1 MGMKAEW
8 VEDYRIDYSAQ
19 TGFPFYVMG
28 YLPEWVDGVMTDYG
42 AMYKY
47 VQVTYDA
54 EETSDVIVKTQGN
67 VEYYKIALDDP
78 IWHQY
83 FLANGIPTEL
93 DGSYK
98 VTAMVR
104 ASEPVT
110 IRVNMGWSWSEG
122 PMAADVSIDTDW
134 QEVEWEYTGIGG
146 YSCNLVAQPGSSTA
160 IIEWQWLKVEHNA
173 KPAKPSSWQE
183 CLTSDGQSVIVEGDV
198 NGIPTYMG
206 NAETPWPAWALEEID
221 GVNANWRG
229 DRIGE
234 ICAWALTM
242 GRNFDDQCPGS
253 MFSDSYRAR
262 PYPADIEAEAGNESN
277 HVFAV
282 HVTQIE
288 PCDPMDENSIEW
300 SNEFWIQ
307 SPKAWSAG
315 TPLKIHFRYKASQ
328 NIMTRTE
335 FHKNP
340 CEYLYY
346 QAIGNINFTTEW
358 QEFDQ
363 VISVPSSADG
373 ARAIEFKLCS
383 NLREPAD
390 FYFDDLSW
398 QVMKLDEGWFI
409 ASANNSTGIEYDYD
423 NAVECVYDADED
435 AYVATVGEVGKEE
448 TWVNEVMISTVR
460 GNDAAFK
467 GATIKLNE
475 SFKEIEWLAYTTAT
489 LTKIKLPVAGVWQ
502 IEVAPEDGLVQF
514 VKLEGEEEPDPIDI
528 VTNSTE
534 VVVHGQ
540 ERNYTR
546 DEAEALGVSIEEYEV
561 GNAWDNQFWIL
572 ANRPLKA
579 GEETVIEFD
588 YKASV
593 ESNTYTMCYKNV
605 SEYLYWN
612 GPGDVYFTT
621 MWNHFKKSY
630 TIPQEADGMQAIEF
644 NLATIKEA
652 CDYQI
657 KNVQWYLKDASLD
670 EGKTYE
676 NLIDAEGSK
685 NFYMKEG
692 KDNIP
697 FNYGSGETIDIVWT
711 IMGSMGI
718 LGSYWDATDE
728 NNNMQLVGPGKYLL
742 EKNNVFLTANEL
754 YEYKVVG
761 NRGSIDPGAST
772 VDNGWKSFSVD
783 QSGQYNLQFYFYP
796 NDGKLL
802 ECVVERVSSA
812 VDLVLD
818 IPSGTNISDEIA
830 AALDGNGARNI
841 EINLHEG
848 GYYTYTNSI
857 MASGSIT
864 LYGHGATIDAS
875 NSSEALIAMERK
887 SDATDWTEVSLHI
900 DGVTILGLNNSLVS
914 NNSSR
919 YYVYRSVVVDNC
931 MVNVANNTSYP
942 IFDFRAGS
950 TVLDFS
956 VTGSTFYAPADI
968 RTREFYSSQ
977 SGQRP
982 TEYNEYATQKFIF
995 AGNTVY
1001 NIAKSR
1007 NFFAHRTASQSWMS
1021 FEIKNNLFV
1030 DCGKQGQVIR
1040 GFNGGQASGKPSW
1053 YVSGNAFNYDGEDT
1067 GEMEISNDT
1076 YGKIENTVFGVMN
1089 FNDSYNGDFN
1099 GVFTLPYDGIAPQ
1112 ILGDQRWTITYQ
1124 NAQAPDFS
1132 NILYFGDAPEF
1143 MKSQTNE
1150 LSVNL
1155 QNERQIMGCQFDLV
1169 LPAGIYLNDIYN
1181 VWRSERHSVS
1191 YNMLADGTIRVVVVS
1206 TDGVPFYDYNGQI
1219 LNMVFNL
1226 DNGLS
1231 EGDYMLAMKNI
1242 EMTTTDYE
1250 TLRPEDQYIMVHVKD
1265 LLMGDVDSNGQVNV
1279 TDVVMI
1285 IDNILGKSQWNFNA
1299 EAADV
1304 NYDTYINV
1312 TDVVMVIDHILGK
1325 VNLNRAA
1332 AADAEMGAIS
1342 LSTDMTTISLTNPS
1356 AYTAFQM
1363 DVTLPMGV
1371 SLEDVLLT
1379 DRAAGSHSVVIRK
1392 MDDGSYRI
1400 IGVSMQNKAFKD
1412 NAGDLLKLQL
1422 AGNAQ
1427 GAVAINNVLFVTPQG
1442 VQHELAGVNAFGDVT
1457 GIANVN
1463 GNKEVTGNV
1472 FDLQGRQMN
1481 NAQLKKG
1488 LYILNGKK
1496 QIVK

>member
-1 MGMKAEW
+1 MKKLLTLFALLTVFMGVKAEW
-8 VEDYRIDYSAQ
+8 VEDYSIDYSAK

-42 AMYKY
+42 ANYKY
-47 VQVTYDA
+47 AEVKEDA
-54 EETSDVIVKTQGN
+54 EETSDVIVTTNSG
-67 VEYYKIALDDP
+67 VEYYRWTEGGS
-78 IWHQY
+78 WHQY
-83 FLANGIPTEL
+83 FLADVIPTEI
-93 DGSYK
+93 DGSYR
-98 VTAMVR
+98 VTAYAK

-110 IRVNMGWSWSEG
+110 INVNMGWGWGDGQQTASSVTIGTEW
-122 PMAADVSIDTDW
+122 A
-134 QEVEWEYTGIGG
+134 EVEWEYNGIDGT
-146 YSCNLVAQPGSSTA
+146 SCNLVAQPGGCTA
-160 IIEWQWLKVEHNA
+160 TIEWKWLRVEHNA
-173 KPAKPSSWQE
+173 KPAKPTIWQE
-183 CLTSDGQSVIVEGDV
+183 WLTSDGQSVIVDGDV
-198 NGIPTYMG
+198 NDIPTYMG
-206 NAETPWPAWALEEID
+206 NAETPWGEL
-221 GVNANWRG
+221 ANVRYN
-229 DRIGE
+229 DQKKNYL
-234 ICAWALTM
+234 ICAWSKER
-242 GRNFDDQCPGS
+242 GRNMNDDEGWDP
-253 MFSDSYRAR
+253 F
-262 PYPADIEAEAGNESN
+262 PANIEVDPDDPSN
-277 HVFAV
+277 HVFVCHGQPAI
-282 HVTQIE
+282 TE
-288 PCDPMDENSIEW
+288 GDASSWDNM
-300 SNEFWIQ
+300 FFIQ
-307 SPKAWSAG
+307 SPKSWKTG
-315 TPLKIHFRYKASQ
+315 DLVKVHFRYKASANVSSTDTQIHKQ
-328 NIMTRTE
+328 N
-335 FHKNP
+335 P
-340 CEYLYY
+340 SDYLIWH
-346 QAIGNINFTTEW
+346 AIGNVAFTTEW
-358 QEFDQ
+358 QTFDAQ
-363 VISVPSSADG
+363 MTIADDMAG
-373 ARAIEFKLCS
+373 GWSIAF
-383 NLREPAD
+383 NLNRVVKDAVN

-398 QVMKLDEGWFI
+398 QSMKLDEGWFI

-467 GATIKLNE
+467 GATIKLDE
-475 SFKEIEWLAYTTAT
+475 TFKAEEWLCYRTA
-489 LTKIKLPVAGVWQ
+489 KVARIKLPVAGVWQ
-502 IEVAPEDGLVQF
+502 IEVAPEDGQVQF

-561 GNAWDNQFWIL
+561 GNTWDNQFWVL

-579 GEETVIEFD
+579 GEETVIEFY
-588 YKASV
+588 YKASM
-593 ESNTYTMCYKNV
+593 ESSAFTTCYKNV
-605 SEYLYWN
+605 SEYLHWN
-612 GPGDVYFTT
+612 ALGDVNFTT
-621 MWNHFKKSY
+621 EWKHFEKSY

-644 NLATIKEA
+644 NMAVIKDA

-657 KNVQWYLKDASLD
+657 KNVKWYLKDASLD

-818 IPSGTNISDEIA
+818 LSDGVNISDEIA
-830 AALDGNGARNI
+830 AALNGNGARNI

-848 GYYTYTNSI
+848 GYYIYTNSI

-875 NSSEALIAMERK
+875 NSFEALIAMEK

-900 DGVTILGLNNSLVS
+900 DGVTILGLNNSLVW
-914 NNSSR
+914 NNQSK

-931 MVNVANNTSYP
+931 IVAVNSTKNP
-942 IFDFRAGS
+942 IFDFKYGS

-956 VTGSTFYAPADI
+956 VTGSTFYAPAGI
-968 RTREFYSSQ
+968 QREFYSSQ
-977 SGQRP
+977 GGQRP
-982 TEYNEYATQKFIF
+982 IEYSEYATQKFFF

-1001 NIAKSR
+1001 NIAKGK

-1040 GFNGGQASGKPSW
+1040 GFNGGQASGNPSW

-1067 GEMEISNDT
+1067 GETEISNDT

-1089 FNDSYNGDFN
+1089 FNDPYNGDFN
-1099 GVFTLPYDGIAPQ
+1099 GEFTLPYDAIAPQ

-1191 YNMLADGTIRVVVVS
+1191 YNMLTDGTIRVVVVS

-1219 LNMVFNL
+1219 LSMVFNL

-1332 AADAEMGAIS
+1332 AADAEMGTIS
-1342 LSTDMTTISLTNPS
+1342 LSTDMTTVSLTNPS

-1379 DRAAGSHSVVIRK
+1379 DRAAGSHSVVICK

-1422 AGNAQ
+1422 SGNAQ

-1457 GIANVN
+1457 GIANVS

>member
-1 MGMKAEW
+1 MKKRLLFLSLAFMAMGMN
-8 VEDYRIDYSAQ
+8 AQ
-19 TGFPFYVMG
+19 DVYNAI
-28 YLPEWVDGVMTDYG
+28 VDGNL
-42 AMYKY
+42 AP
-47 VQVTYDA
+47 
-54 EETSDVIVKTQGN
+54 EFSSVIDESGIAYN
-67 VEYYKIALDDP
+67 V
-78 IWHQY
+78 
-83 FLANGIPTEL
+83 
-93 DGSYK
+93 
-98 VTAMVR
+98 V
-104 ASEPVT
+104 
-110 IRVNMGWSWSEG
+110 
-122 PMAADVSIDTDW
+122 
-134 QEVEWEYTGIGG
+134 
-146 YSCNLVAQPGSSTA
+146 
-160 IIEWQWLKVEHNA
+160 
-173 KPAKPSSWQE
+173 
-183 CLTSDGQSVIVEGDV
+183 DGQSVINVSQGAVTMTAVGGATPIYDQIVPGAPVEGAENLYEIAGGTAWNDIKWTTRNQADINFEYILGSGIPYTSMYAEEVITDGEYTGTYRTVYSYFTPDGSSSVPVTGLYYKFKAATPGALMVKVWINKGRRQTYVV
-198 NGIPTYMG
+198 NGNTMMPVEVRAFGYING
-206 NAETPWPAWALEEID
+206 QNDENGKKRFLSAAEID
-221 GVNANWRG
+221 SIHNNYVGSSQDEYQYV
-229 DRIGE
+229 IG
-234 ICAWALTM
+234 AGNQPFWGWLVF
-242 GRNFDDQCPGS
+242 NV
-253 MFSDSYRAR
+253 
-262 PYPADIEAEAGNESN
+262 EAGEEYWLFQGNSQIGFGGFEFYEGKTASELVGSES
-277 HVFAV
+277 
-282 HVTQIE
+282 I
-288 PCDPMDENSIEW
+288 
-300 SNEFWIQ
+300 
-307 SPKAWSAG
+307 
-315 TPLKIHFRYKASQ
+315 
-328 NIMTRTE
+328 
-335 FHKNP
+335 
-340 CEYLYY
+340 
-346 QAIGNINFTTEW
+346 
-358 QEFDQ
+358 
-363 VISVPSSADG
+363 
-373 ARAIEFKLCS
+373 
-383 NLREPAD
+383 
-390 FYFDDLSW
+390 
-398 QVMKLDEGWFI
+398 
-409 ASANNSTGIEYDYD
+409 
-423 NAVECVYDADED
+423 
-435 AYVATVGEVGKEE
+435 
-448 TWVNEVMISTVR
+448 
-460 GNDAAFK
+460 
-467 GATIKLNE
+467 
-475 SFKEIEWLAYTTAT
+475 
-489 LTKIKLPVAGVWQ
+489 
-502 IEVAPEDGLVQF
+502 
-514 VKLEGEEEPDPIDI
+514 EPDP
-528 VTNSTE
+528 
-534 VVVHGQ
+534 
-540 ERNYTR
+540 
-546 DEAEALGVSIEEYEV
+546 VSYNINVAYIENGTV
-561 GNAWDNQFWIL
+561 AVDKTSAI
-572 ANRPLKA
+572 A
-579 GEETVIEFD
+579 GET
-588 YKASV
+588 
-593 ESNTYTMCYKNV
+593 
-605 SEYLYWN
+605 
-612 GPGDVYFTT
+612 VYFT
-621 MWNHFKKSY
+621 
-630 TIPQEADGMQAIEF
+630 
-644 NLATIKEA
+644 ATP
-652 CDYQI
+652 
-657 KNVQWYLKDASLD
+657 
-670 EGKTYE
+670 
-676 NLIDAEGSK
+676 AEGYELTSISVS
-685 NFYMKEG
+685 
-692 KDNIP
+692 DA
-697 FNYGSGETIDIVWT
+697 YG
-711 IMGSMGI
+711 
-718 LGSYWDATDE
+718 
-728 NNNMQLVGPGKYLL
+728 
-742 EKNNVFLTANEL
+742 NNVSMSGNSFVMPESD
-754 YEYKVVG
+754 VVI
-761 NRGSIDPGAST
+761 NATFAQRI
-772 VDNGWKSFSVD
+772 
-783 QSGQYNLQFYFYP
+783 
-796 NDGKLL
+796 
-802 ECVVERVSSA
+802 
-812 VDLVLD
+812 DLVLD

-830 AALDGNGARNI
+830 AALGGNGARNI

-848 GYYTYTNSI
+848 GYYIYTNSI

-875 NSSEALIAMERK
+875 NSSEVLIAMERK

-914 NNSSR
+914 NNRSK

-931 MVNVANNTSYP
+931 MVSVAINKSNP
-942 IFDFRAGS
+942 IFDFRYGS

-977 SGQRP
+977 SAQQL
-982 TEYNEYATQKFIF
+982 TEYSEYATQRFIF

-1007 NFFAHRTASQSWMS
+1007 NFFALRATGQSWMS
-1021 FEIKNNLFV
+1021 FDIENNLFV

-1040 GFNGGQASGKPSW
+1040 GFNGGQASGNPSW

-1067 GEMEISNDT
+1067 GETEISNDT

-1089 FNDSYNGDFN
+1089 FNDPYNGDFN

-1112 ILGDQRWTITYQ
+1112 ILGDPRWTITYQ

-1265 LLMGDVDSNGQVNV
+1265 LLMGDVDSNGQINV

-1285 IDNILGKSQWNFNA
+1285 IDNILGKTQWNFNA

-1342 LSTDMTTISLTNPS
+1342 LSTDMTTVSLTNPS

-1379 DRAAGSHSVVIRK
+1379 ERAAGSHSVVISK

-1400 IGVSMQNKAFKD
+1400 IGVSMQNKVFKD

-1457 GIANVN
+1457 GIANVR